1 MMLNVTYETPLKV
14 ELKRFFFFFY
24 ISWLHF
30 FGLGLLFF

>member
-14 ELKRFFFFFY
+14 FFY